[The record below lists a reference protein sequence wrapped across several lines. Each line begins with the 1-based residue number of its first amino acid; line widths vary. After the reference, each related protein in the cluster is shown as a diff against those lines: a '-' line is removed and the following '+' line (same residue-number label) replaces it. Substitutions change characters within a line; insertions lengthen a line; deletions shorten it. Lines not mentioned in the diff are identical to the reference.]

1 MTRRAL
7 LLAAALAWPGV
18 AWGQSGTI
26 CVRDGVTWNSLG
38 GRCDEERAAGMG
50 APSGGAAGCPA
61 PSIPL
66 NGQCVVVIGSAAG
79 CYSSTPTKDK
89 LKAMQ
94 QPSGLTGMGFGTT
107 SCRAGRSYTVAEID
121 RMREAVR
128 KKLTVMAPF
137 SPCTPKAGNAGCGCV
152 PKEICDGPPLPIP
165 PSEEAV
171 KDYLLVYIAAGI
183 GPDELEKQ

>member
-1 MTRRAL
+1 LVAGL
-7 LLAAALAWPGV
+7 ILSGP
-18 AWGQSGTI
+18 AWGQTGTI

-38 GRCDEERAAGMG
+38 GRCDEERAGGMG

-61 PSIPL
+61 PSILL

-94 QPSGLTGMGFGTT
+94 QPSGPAGMGFGTT
-107 SCRAGRSYTVAEID
+107 SCRAGRSYTPAEID

-128 KKLTVMAPF
+128 KHMGWGEGQPRLMQGAM
-137 SPCTPKAGNAGCGCV
+137 
-152 PKEICDGPPLPIP
+152 
-165 PSEEAV
+165 
-171 KDYLLVYIAAGI
+171 LLEQRLQTYIAAGI
-183 GPDELEKQ
+183 TAEELEKQ

>member
-1 MTRRAL
+1 MVAGL
-7 LLAAALAWPGV
+7 ILSGP
-18 AWGQSGTI
+18 AWGQTGTI

-61 PSIPL
+61 PSILL

-79 CYSSTPTKDK
+79 CYSRAPTKDK

-107 SCRAGRSYTVAEID
+107 SCSAGRSYTPADID

-128 KKLTVMAPF
+128 KKLTRTGKQWVSGRLGEPSQAVDVIE
-137 SPCTPKAGNAGCGCV
+137 A
-152 PKEICDGPPLPIP
+152 

-171 KDYLLVYIAAGI
+171 KNYLLVYIAAGI
-183 GPDELEKQ
+183 TAEELEKQ